1 MGVHA
6 LHYMSRVEIS
16 NPEQVFSDELG
27 SNPIDVTDSSWELYL
42 LIQKTS
48 DQQGNFQDRLL
59 GFAAV
64 YRFYRYPDGSRLR
77 LGQVCFRLG

>member
-1 MGVHA
+1 VHV
-6 LHYMSRVEIS
+6 LHYMSRVEIF
-16 NPEQVFSDELG
+16 NPAQVFSNILG
-27 SNPIDVTDSSWELYL
+27 GYPIDVTDSCWEIYL

-64 YRFYRYPDGSRLR
+64 YRLYHYPDSPRLR
-77 LGQVCFRLG
+77 LGQICCYPG